1 MRWMI
6 LWRRRWRRY
15 EIVSVSI
22 SEERKKE
29 RKKKTHVALPLPVEA
44 LLPAGEV
51 LEDAGIEPVRV
62 TPYRRERVQWM

>member
-1 MRWMI
+1 MKLCQFPYQRK
-6 LWRRRWRRY
+6 
-15 EIVSVSI
+15 
-22 SEERKKE
+22 ERKKE
-29 RKKKTHVALPLPVEA
+29 RKKTHVALPLPVEA